1 MAIIYVAS
9 KKLKP
14 LLMKGDKKVGLQ
26 QVSAKL
32 ITAEQAIEKINNGD
46 TLVTGGFVGTG
57 VAEHLMV
64 ALENRFNEQNEPKN
78 LTLVYAAGQGDSQDR
93 GGNHLAYEGLIKR
106 VIGGHWGLVPKL
118 QKLAFEE
125 KIEAYNLPQ
134 GVIAHMLRDVAA
146 KKPATISTVGLGTF
160 VDPRVEGGKVNKKAQ
175 EDLVKVIEID
185 GNECLQFKQFKPT
198 VAFIRGTT
206 ADTRG
211 NITFEKEALKIE
223 SMAIAAATANS
234 GGIVICQVENVVD
247 VGELK
252 PHSVVVPG
260 VMVDY
265 IVKAPIEN
273 HQQTYGTEYNPA
285 FVGEA
290 GHEDVVLPP
299 LSMSSKKIMGR
310 RAAFELTKGDVVNLG
325 IGAPEAVAMVA
336 AEEGIIHDFTLT
348 AEPGVIGG
356 VPAGGL
362 DFGASTNP
370 EAIIDQPYQ
379 FDFYDGGG
387 LDIAFLGMAQLDKYG
402 NVNVSKFSGRV
413 AGAGGFINISQN
425 TKKVV
430 FMGAMLSG
438 KIEFTTCCGEMK
450 LGANVGGRKFVDH
463 VEQITFC
470 GKRAIENGQDILY
483 VTERCVF
490 RLVEQGVELIE
501 IAPGVDLQ
509 EDILQQMDFEPL
521 ISPDLKQMDSRIFSV
536 EKMGINN
543 S

>member
-1 MAIIYVAS
+1 MA
-9 KKLKP
+9 
-14 LLMKGDKKVGLQ
+14 LQ
-26 QVSAKL
+26 QKSAKI
-32 ITAEQAIEKINNGD
+32 ITAEQAIEKICDGD

-57 VAEHLMV
+57 VAEELML
-64 ALENRFNEQNEPKN
+64 ALEKRFIDQNHPRD

-93 GGNHLAYEGLIKR
+93 GGNHLAHEGLIKR

-118 QKLAFEE
+118 QKLAFED

-134 GVIAHMLRDVAA
+134 GVISHMLRDIAA
-146 KKPATISTVGLGTF
+146 KRPATLSTVGLDTF

-175 EDLVKVIEID
+175 EDIVKVIEFD
-185 GNECLQFKQFKPT
+185 GKECLHYKHFKPT

-223 SMAIAAATANS
+223 SLAIASAIANN
-234 GGIVICQVENVVD
+234 GGIVIAQVENVVEF
-247 VGELK
+247 GQLK

-265 IVKAPIEN
+265 LVIAPIEN
-273 HQQTYGTEYNPA
+273 HQQTFATEYNPA
-285 FVGEA
+285 FVGESA
-290 GHEDVVLPP
+290 HADISLPP
-299 LSMSSKKIMGR
+299 LSMSTKKIMGR
-310 RAAFELTKGDVVNLG
+310 RASFELNKGDIVNLG

-336 AEEGIIHDFTLT
+336 AEEGMIDDFTLT

-387 LDIAFLGMAQLDKYG
+387 LNIAFLGMAQLDKHG

-425 TKKVV
+425 TQKVV

-438 KIEFTTCCGEMK
+438 KVEFTTCDGEMK
-450 LGANVGGRKFVDH
+450 LGKNSGGKKFVDH
-463 VEQITFC
+463 VEQITFS

-483 VTERCVF
+483 ITERCVF
-490 RLVEQGVELIE
+490 HLTKDGVELIE

-509 EDILQQMDFEPL
+509 EDILNQMDFKPL
-521 ISPDLKQMDSRIFSV
+521 ISPDLKTMDSRIFADG
-536 EKMGINN
+536 KMGINN
-543 S
+543 

>member
-1 MAIIYVAS
+1 M
-9 KKLKP
+9 
-14 LLMKGDKKVGLQ
+14 GLQ

-78 LTLVYAAGQGDSQDR
+78 LTLVYAAGQGDSKDR

-290 GHEDVVLPP
+290 GHEDVALPP

>member
-1 MAIIYVAS
+1 M
-9 KKLKP
+9 
-14 LLMKGDKKVGLQ
+14 GLQ

-32 ITAEQAIEKINNGD
+32 ITAEQAAEKLTDGD

-57 VAEHLMV
+57 VAEELMV
-64 ALENRFNEQNEPKN
+64 ALEKRFLEQNSPKD
-78 LTLVYAAGQGDSQDR
+78 LTLVYAAGQGDSKDR

-134 GVIAHMLRDVAA
+134 GVIAHMLRDIAGN
-146 KKPATISTVGLGTF
+146 KPATISTVGIGTF

-185 GNECLQFKQFKPT
+185 NKECLHYKQFTPT

-223 SMAIAAATANS
+223 SLAIAAATANS
-234 GGIVICQVENVVD
+234 GGTVICQVENIVET
-247 VGELK
+247 GKLS

-260 VMVDY
+260 IMVDY

-290 GHEDVVLPP
+290 EHADITLPP
-299 LSMSSKKIMGR
+299 LPMSVKKIMGR
-310 RAAFELTKGDVVNLG
+310 RAGFELTKGDIVNLG

-336 AEEGIIHDFTLT
+336 AEEGIIDDFTLT

-387 LDIAFLGMAQLDKYG
+387 LDIAFLGMAQLDKHG

-438 KIEFTTCCGEMK
+438 KVEFTISNGEIK
-450 LGANVGGRKFVDH
+450 LGANTGGKKFVDH
-463 VEQITFC
+463 VEQITFS

-501 IAPGVDLQ
+501 IAPGIDLQ
-509 EDILQQMDFEPL
+509 EDILKQMDFEPL
-521 ISPDLKQMDSRIFSV
+521 ISPDLKTMDSRIFST
-536 EKMGINN
+536 EMMGIT
-543 S
+543 SS